1 MKASALSW
9 FLVSAIQISWRA
21 RFASSASFLGGL
33 VHPTA
38 GCGSGAT
45 LPRSPSRSRAR
56 RRRWRVRFEVKPR
69 ATIAL
74 AHPVDE
80 AYEFLLTLRRR
91 ADDDQQALRIVL
103 GCTWMPSAQKSLAD
117 RSRFSQCAC
126 RPPKPWNRQ
135 RRRGAP
141 FDTPRIKPGATQGE
155 GWVLGGRK
163 SPSSTDRVGP
173 KGRIEGRH
181 AAADQSLSST
191 SRLVILPR
199 PSTSVSITSSTLRK
213 VPVPMPT
220 PPQVP
225 QTKMSPTSTS
235 AMLEANSICSSGV

>member
-1 MKASALSW
+1 MCT
-9 FLVSAIQISWRA
+9 A
-21 RFASSASFLGGL
+21 R
-33 VHPTA
+33 
-38 GCGSGAT
+38 C
-45 LPRSPSRSRAR
+45 PRRDVGEDRIPSRAGEKPPQRCQGFSCPSRPGCRGNGAFRLRLFSLALPSPGGGGCHVFHDSPDR
-56 RRRWRVRFEVKPR
+56 RASLERVRF
-69 ATIAL
+69 
-74 AHPVDE
+74 
-80 AYEFLLTLRRR
+80 
-91 ADDDQQALRIVL
+91 
-103 GCTWMPSAQKSLAD
+103 S
-117 RSRFSQCAC
+117 
-126 RPPKPWNRQ
+126 WNRQ

-163 SPSSTDRVGP
+163 SPSSRVGPKGRIEASSRVGP

-199 PSTSVSITSSTLRK
+199 PSTSVSITSPTLRK